1 MASKQ
6 EEKRAANA
14 RGEDYGFDEEGGQ
27 EDHLVIDEE
36 ELMLLREMK
45 DLKRSYRDAYEK
57 LRHVKTQMSDTQNS
71 IDGMKQQIVY
81 EFEKWFGEEFD
92 VPANNVGEI
101 GTFMG
106 STVLTGGPEGG
117 AVEEMADVDAETFLR
132 ARKNI
137 DTLHRAKKLEK
148 QRPAGFKK
156 Q

>member
-1 MASKQ
+1 M
-6 EEKRAANA
+6 
-14 RGEDYGFDEEGGQ
+14 
-27 EDHLVIDEE
+27 
-36 ELMLLREMK
+36 
-45 DLKRSYRDAYEK
+45 
-57 LRHVKTQMSDTQNS
+57 
-71 IDGMKQQIVY
+71 Y
-81 EFEKWFGEEFD
+81 EFERWFGEEFD
-92 VPANNVGEI
+92 VPVNSNGGEI

-106 STVLTGGPEGG
+106 STVLTGGPEGA